1 MDLALQPRSLV
12 LFDLDYELV
21 DARNSKLAFG
31 SMGAWY
37 DRTYSRTTSRQAVTT
52 VAFRYHRKC
61 INLGAV
67 SDRSMGLNGEPG
79 GDVRAAEVVVVCTAE

>member
-1 MDLALQPRSLV
+1 MDLALQPRSLD
-12 LFDLDYELV
+12 LFDLGYELV
-21 DARNSKLAFG
+21 GARNPKLAFG

-37 DRTYSRTTSRQAVTT
+37 DRTYFRITSRQAVTT
-52 VAFRYHRKC
+52 VAFRYHCKR

-79 GDVRAAEVVVVCTAE
+79 GNSRAAEVAVVCTAE

>member
-1 MDLALQPRSLV
+1 MDLALQPRSFD
-12 LFDLDYELV
+12 LFDLDYKLV
-21 DARNSKLAFG
+21 GARNPKLAFG

-37 DRTYSRTTSRQAVTT
+37 DRTYTRTTSRQAVTT
-52 VAFRYHRKC
+52 VAFRYDCKC

-67 SDRSMGLNGEPG
+67 SDRSMGLDGKPG